1 MKFSEYAYKRPVCE
15 DVKEQ
20 QLKLIA
26 ELGYAK
32 SFEQAEK
39 AFLDSEKLNRSVQTM
54 GTLASIRFTLNTADE
69 FYKAEQE
76 FWDETSPLLMEL
88 GVKMSAALLA
98 SPFKANFEK
107 KYGEM
112 LIKNAELSVK
122 SMTPELVPLMQEE
135 NRLSSEYSALTSSM
149 SVTFQGEECN
159 NYGLLKYMESKDR
172 DIRRGAFHAWA
183 GWFADNEK
191 KLGELYDKLV
201 HFRHS
206 MGKIMGFETF
216 TPLGYMNM
224 GRMDYTAK
232 EVAKYRE
239 QVVKYIVPVC
249 TELRKRQAKRLGIDK
264 LRYFDEKLLFTSGNA
279 DPVGDRDFMVDAA
292 NKMYHEMSKETGEFF
307 DFMREHELMDLDT
320 HPNKAV
326 GGYCTFIADYDS
338 PYIFSNFNGSAADVG
353 VLTHEAGHAF
363 EAFCAS
369 RHQPISEY
377 CWSTSEVN
385 EIHSMS
391 MEYFAYPW
399 LGLFF
404 GDGVVKN
411 RYTHMMEALTFIP
424 YGCCVDEYQHIV
436 YENPDLTPD
445 ERTAAWKELEKKYL
459 PDRDYDGVEVM
470 EKGGF
475 WMQKLHIF
483 TSPFYYIDY
492 TLASMG
498 AFEFFG
504 RMQENR
510 EQAWKDYYTLCCAGG
525 SLPYLSLLKLAH
537 LSNPFE
543 EGTVQRAIAP
553 LVKALGEIDDMSL

>member
-1 MKFSEYAYKRPVCE
+1 MKFSEYEYKRPDFE
-15 DVKEQ
+15 EVKRQ
-20 QLKLIA
+20 QLKFIEDFSA
-26 ELGYAK
+26 AT
-32 SFEQAEK
+32 SFEQAEEV
-39 AFLDSEKLNRSVQTM
+39 FLASEKYTKSIMTM
-54 GTLASIRFTLNTADE
+54 ITLASIRFTLNIADE
-69 FYKAEQE
+69 FYKAEQAY
-76 FWDETSPLLMEL
+76 WDETTPLLSEL
-88 GVKMSAALLA
+88 GVKFDAALIA
-98 SPFKANFEK
+98 SPFKKDFEA

-112 LIKNAELSVK
+112 LIRNAELSVK
-122 SMTPELVPLMQEE
+122 SMTPELIPLMQEE
-135 NRLSSEYSALTSSM
+135 NRLNSEYSALTASM
-149 SVTFQGEECN
+149 SVNYQGKECN
-159 NYGLLKYMESKDR
+159 NYGLLKYMEDKDR

-183 GWFADNEK
+183 GWFADNEE
-191 KLGELYDKLV
+191 KLGEIYDKLV
-201 HFRHS
+201 HLRHE
-206 MGKIMGFETF
+206 MGLKMGFETF

-232 EVAKYRE
+232 DVAKYRD

-249 TELRKRQAKRLGIDK
+249 TELHKRQAKRLGLEK
-264 LRYFDEKLLFTSGNA
+264 LSYFDEKLLFTSGNA
-279 DPVGDRDFMVDAA
+279 DPVGGRDFMVDAA

-307 DFMREHELMDLDT
+307 DFMREHELMDLET
-320 HPNKAV
+320 RPNKNV
-326 GGYCTFIADYDS
+326 GGYCTFIADYNS
-338 PYIFSNFNGSAADVG
+338 PFIFSNFNGSAADVG

-363 EAFCAS
+363 EAFSAS
-369 RHQPISEY
+369 RHQPISSF

-391 MEYFAYPW
+391 MEFFAYPW
-399 LGLFF
+399 LELFF
-404 GDGVVKN
+404 GNGVVKN

-436 YENPDLTPD
+436 YENPDLTPA

-459 PDRDYDGVEVM
+459 PDRDYDGVEIM

-492 TLASMG
+492 TLASLG

-504 RMQENR
+504 RMQQNR
-510 EQAWKDYYTLCCAGG
+510 QEAWQDYYRLCCAGG
-525 SLPYLSLLKLAH
+525 SLPYLSLLKLAN

-553 LVKALGEIDDMSL
+553 LVKALDEIDDMSL

>member
-1 MKFSEYAYKRPVCE
+1 MKFSEYEYKRP
-15 DVKEQ
+15 DFEQ
-20 QLKLIA
+20 LKAGQLKLIDELNGA
-26 ELGYAK
+26 E

-39 AFLDSEKLNRSVQTM
+39 TYMASEKLNRSVETM
-54 GTLASIRFTLNTADE
+54 YTLASIRFTLNTADE

-76 FWDETSPLLMEL
+76 YWDETLPLLSEL

-98 SPFKANFEK
+98 SPFKNDFEK
-107 KYGEM
+107 KYGQM
-112 LIKNAELSVK
+112 LIKNAELAVK
-122 SMTPELVPLMQEE
+122 RMTPELVPLMQEE
-135 NRLSSEYSALTSSM
+135 NKLVSEYNALTAGM
-149 SVTFQGEECN
+149 SVSYQGEECN
-159 NYGLLKYMESKDR
+159 NYGLLKFMESKDR

-183 GWFADNEK
+183 GWFADNEQ
-191 KLGELYDKLV
+191 KLGDIYDKLV
-201 HFRHS
+201 HLRNK
-206 MGKIMGFETF
+206 MGKLMGFDTF

-224 GRMDYTAK
+224 GRMDYTSK
-232 EVAKYRE
+232 EVAKYRD

-249 TELRKRQAKRLGIDK
+249 TELHKRQAKRLGIDK
-264 LRYFDEKLLFTSGNA
+264 LSYFDEKLLFTSGNA
-279 DPVGDRDFMVDAA
+279 DPIGDRDFMVDAA

-320 HPNKAV
+320 RPNKAV
-326 GGYCTFIADYDS
+326 GGYCTFIADYNS

-363 EAFCAS
+363 EAFTAS
-369 RHQPISEY
+369 SHQPLAEY

-391 MEYFAYPW
+391 MEFFAYPW

-404 GDGVVKN
+404 GEGVTKH
-411 RYTHMMEALTFIP
+411 RYAHMMEALTFIP

-459 PDRDYDGVEVM
+459 PDRDYDGVEIM

-504 RMQENR
+504 RMQQDK

-525 SLPYLSLLKLAH
+525 SLSYLSLLKLAH

-553 LVKALGEIDDMSL
+553 LVKALDEIDDMNL

>member
-1 MKFSEYAYKRPVCE
+1 MKFSEYEYKRPDFE
-15 DVKEQ
+15 EVKRQ
-20 QLKLIA
+20 QLKFIEDFSA
-26 ELGYAK
+26 AT
-32 SFEQAEK
+32 SFEQAEEV
-39 AFLDSEKLNRSVQTM
+39 FLANEKHVKSIMTM
-54 GTLASIRFTLNTADE
+54 ITLASIRFTLNIADE
-69 FYKAEQE
+69 FYKAEQAY
-76 FWDETSPLLMEL
+76 WDETTPLLSEL
-88 GVKMSAALLA
+88 NVKFDAALIA
-98 SPFKANFEK
+98 SPFKKNFEA

-122 SMTPELVPLMQEE
+122 SMTPELIPLMQEE
-135 NRLSSEYSALTSSM
+135 NRLSSEYSALTASM
-149 SVTFQGEECN
+149 SVTYQGKECN
-159 NYGLLKYMESKDR
+159 NYGLLKYMEDKDR

-183 GWFADNEK
+183 GWFADNEE
-191 KLGELYDKLV
+191 KLGEIYDKLV
-201 HFRHS
+201 HIRHE
-206 MGKIMGFETF
+206 MGLKMGFETF

-232 EVAKYRE
+232 DVAKYRD

-249 TELRKRQAKRLGIDK
+249 TELHKRQAKRLGLEK
-264 LRYFDEKLLFTSGNA
+264 LSYFDEKLLFTSGNA
-279 DPVGDRDFMVDAA
+279 DPVGGRDFMVDAA

-307 DFMREHELMDLDT
+307 DFMCEHELMDLET
-320 HPNKAV
+320 RPNKNV
-326 GGYCTFIADYDS
+326 GGYCTFIADYNS
-338 PYIFSNFNGSAADVG
+338 PFIFSNFNGSAADVG

-363 EAFCAS
+363 EAFSAS
-369 RHQPISEY
+369 RHQPIASF

-391 MEYFAYPW
+391 MEFFAYPW
-399 LGLFF
+399 LELFF

-411 RYTHMMEALTFIP
+411 RYTHIMEALTFIP

-436 YENPDLTPD
+436 YENPDLTPA

-459 PDRDYDGVEVM
+459 PDRDYDGVEIM

-492 TLASMG
+492 TLASLG

-504 RMQENR
+504 RMQQNR
-510 EQAWKDYYTLCCAGG
+510 EEAWQDYYRLCCAGG
-525 SLPYLSLLKLAH
+525 SLPYLSLLKLAN

-553 LVKALGEIDDMSL
+553 LVKALDEIDDMSL